1 MMKTDGSATV
11 WSRMAWLVIIY
22 SGSVGAL
29 FLVAM
34 ALRLLMAGAG
44 MRVK

>member
-1 MMKTDGSATV
+1 MKTNDSATV
-11 WSRMAWLVIIY
+11 WSRMGWLVIIY